1 MKYYDVIIFIEHIV
15 RELESAVLIANEL
28 KNRGLSVVI
37 KSTFYDYYD
46 VLRNYNCNILIV
58 PWCYNKKDYL
68 LFANI
73 NCSKIINLHHEQ
85 IGTLNDTDL
94 IPKDKAKDTYHVS
107 WGESFT
113 RQLIDAG
120 INEEK
125 IFQIGSIRN
134 DFYNEKFKKM
144 SKSKDEL
151 ASLYNLDKDKKWILF
166 AGNFPKFYFLNND
179 EKNNDEISEI
189 GVKTY
194 YEIIDWLD
202 LISREYVNT
211 YQIIYRPHPT
221 ESKDNKIDNIIKENS
236 NFKFIREENIKDWV
250 LNSDVVL
257 SWRST
262 SAIDSMIA
270 SKKTILL
277 RPIHLDEK
285 FEMPILKDIPQVI
298 NYEEFK
304 YLIDHEIN
312 YSKQLMEEISDRYD
326 NNDGSAYVRLCD
338 KIINLMD
345 KKEELNLDK
354 KEKFTGKDII
364 YIKSKDII
372 KQNITIFNKINLF
385 MRFENFSHEVI
396 TNEKIKNIE
405 ILINEII

>member
-1 MKYYDVIIFIEHIV
+1 MKYYDVIIFIEHIA

-28 KNRGLSVVI
+28 KNRGVSVVI

-46 VLRNYNCNILIV
+46 VLRNYSCNILIV
-58 PWCYNKKDYL
+58 PWCYNRKDYL

-73 NCSKIINLHHEQ
+73 NCKKIINLHHEQ

-107 WGESFT
+107 WGQSFT
-113 RQLIDAG
+113 NQLIDTG
-120 INEEK
+120 IDEEK

-134 DFYNEKFKKM
+134 DFYNKKFKKM

-151 ASLYNLDKDKKWILF
+151 ATLYNLDKKKKWILF
-166 AGNFPKFYFLNND
+166 AGNFPKFYFINYE
-179 EKNNDEISEI
+179 EKINDEISQI

-194 YEIIDWLD
+194 NEIIDWLD
-202 LISREYVNT
+202 SISKKYIDN

-221 ESKDNKIDNIIKENS
+221 ESKVDKIDRIIKANN

-250 LNSDVVL
+250 LNSDMVL

-270 SKKTILL
+270 NKKTILL
-277 RPIHLDEK
+277 RPIYLEEK
-285 FEMPILKDIPQVI
+285 FEMPILKDIPQATR
-298 NYEEFK
+298 YKEFENF
-304 YLIDHEIN
+304 IDSEIV
-312 YSKQLMEEISDRYD
+312 YSKQLMNEISYRYD
-326 NNDGSAYVRLCD
+326 NNDGNAYVRLCD
-338 KIINLMD
+338 KVLELVNKKEKINL
-345 KKEELNLDK
+345 NK
-354 KEKFTGKDII
+354 KEKFRLKDIV
-364 YIKSKDII
+364 YIKSKDKI
-372 KQNITIFNKINLF
+372 KQNITTFNKVNLF
-385 MRFENFSHEVI
+385 MKFENFSYEVI
-396 TNEKIKNIE
+396 TDEKIKNIE